1 MNIKSRVI
9 TPIML
14 VLLAAIGC
22 SEATPSESGAIER
35 ATATKPTL
43 TSTAPPASPEPAK
56 EKKPEPSVLEVAEAP
71 PPREEVEEEL
81 FFEPVLQNMD
91 GLTMRRLVTASEV
104 EHREPVAASSVFGG
118 HDERVYAFVEVSN
131 ESEEAKTLLV
141 HFIGPDGQVSGG
153 IELQIPPAVPRWRT
167 WAHTKHAK
175 KPGLWRVEMRSSDG
189 SLLGALPFEV
199 ESAR

>member
-1 MNIKSRVI
+1 MNIRSRVI

-35 ATATKPTL
+35 ATATKSTL
-43 TSTAPPASPEPAK
+43 TSTAPPASPEPA
-56 EKKPEPSVLEVAEAP
+56 EAP
-71 PPREEVEEEL
+71 PPRQEVEEERS
-81 FFEPVLQNMD
+81 FEPVLQNMD
-91 GLTMRRLVTASEV
+91 ALTMRRLVTASEV
-104 EHREPVAASSVFGG
+104 EHREPVAASSAFGG

-131 ESEEAKTLLV
+131 ESKEAKTLLV
-141 HFIGPDGQVSGG
+141 HFIGPDDQVSGG
-153 IELQIPPAVPRWRT
+153 IELDIPPAVPRWRT

-175 KPGLWRVEMRSSDG
+175 KPGLWRVEIRSSDG
-189 SLLGALPFEV
+189 SVLGALPFEV

>member
-14 VLLAAIGC
+14 VLLVATGC
-22 SEATPSESGAIER
+22 SEATPSESDAVAR
-35 ATATKPTL
+35 ATATEPIL
-43 TSTAPPASPEPAK
+43 TSTAPPAAPKPAK
-56 EKKPEPSVLEVAEAP
+56 ERKPEPSVLDVVEALL
-71 PPREEVEEEL
+71 VEEERS
-81 FFEPVLQNMD
+81 FEPALQNID

-153 IELQIPPAVPRWRT
+153 IELDIPPAVPRWRT

-175 KPGLWRVEMRSSDG
+175 KPGLWRVEIRSSDG
-189 SLLGALPFEV
+189 SVLGALPFEV